1 MSTEEIIQ
9 TLEAVVRTMDSRFT
23 ISGISNM
30 ETVIG
35 CTRAIGSVV
44 EALKSSVKSQKVGE
58 SE

>member
-9 TLEAVVRTMDSRFT
+9 TLEAVIRTMDSRFT

-44 EALKSSVKSQKVGE
+44 ESLKSSMKSQKAGE

>member
-35 CTRAIGSVV
+35 CARAIGSVV